1 MKVSLEQLK
10 VLWKRYNPDFL
21 RCSYFSAFTLYGKTF
36 HADDEI
42 QSGDLAFFEECGHAS
57 IEINYVESFYNLLA
71 AEFPLEYRRP
81 YGCMDFIGVD
91 RHLDVLHNTNKLSRR
106 KRFLYV
112 VGDVYSVDPVTGRHV
127 ILYGHNDP
135 LDYRTWNEKKRQV
148 SKDQKFNY
156 RNSECGIILFVNMKP
171 DAETNYVERFRKN
184 TDLVTSIV
192 TRKKDSRVEIAPDF
206 IPAEDTISVNDPDN
220 LLDVYRN
227 SNARLII
234 IGETISDSY
243 KRSLLQVK
251 QYDKFVRMMVV
262 PHINPG
268 DIDHF
273 LMQVRMVY
281 NSDRWS
287 S

>member
-10 VLWKRYNPDFL
+10 VLWRRYNPDFL
-21 RCSYFSAFTLYGKTF
+21 RCSYFSAFTLHGKTF

-42 QSGDLAFFEECGHAS
+42 QSGDLAFFEECGYAS

-91 RHLDVLHNTNKLSRR
+91 RHLDILHNTNKLSRR

-112 VGDVYSVDPVTGRHV
+112 VGDVYSVDPVTGRRV

-156 RNSECGIILFVNMKP
+156 RNSECGVILFVNMKP

>member
-10 VLWKRYNPDFL
+10 VLWRKYNQDFL
-21 RCSYFSAFTLYGKTF
+21 RCSYFSAFTLRGRKF
-36 HADDEI
+36 HAEDEI
-42 QSGDLAFFEECGHAS
+42 QAGDLAYFEECGYPQV
-57 IEINYVESFYNLLA
+57 EINYVESFYNLLS

-81 YGCMDFIGVD
+81 YGTMDFINVD
-91 RHLDVLHNTNKLSRR
+91 RYLDILNNTNKLSRR
-106 KRFLYV
+106 KRFIYV
-112 VGDVYSVDPVTGRHV
+112 VGDVYSIDTVNGKHV
-127 ILYGHNDP
+127 ILFGHNEP
-135 LDYRTWNEKKRQV
+135 LDYKTWNEKKRQV

-156 RNSECGIILFVNMKP
+156 RNSECGVILFVNMKP
-171 DAETNYVERFRKN
+171 NAETNYIERFKKN

-192 TRKKDSRVEIAPDF
+192 TRKRDSRVEIAPDF

-220 LLDVYRN
+220 LLDVYRGT
-227 SNARLII
+227 NARLII

-262 PHINPG
+262 PNINPG

-273 LMQVRMVY
+273 LKQVKMVY

-287 S
+287 A